1 MTSLSLSFTFHM
13 VNEKLAMI
21 RLVELKLETRAI
33 IRDAVFMVDTA

>member
-1 MTSLSLSFTFHM
+1 MTSLSLSFTFHK
-13 VNEKLAMI
+13 VNEKLVMI